1 MATIVYREICNF
13 YKHCVSFRALDIC
26 FCYGRDSDYSLVI
39 VLDLAIWSGNKCMME
54 IAEST
59 TGPSITIIRRAGWL
73 REDVYPVIEPQETD
87 EGMQLHQKWV
97 AWVQQE
103 SRKR

>member
-1 MATIVYREICNF
+1 
-13 YKHCVSFRALDIC
+13 
-26 FCYGRDSDYSLVI
+26 
-39 VLDLAIWSGNKCMME
+39 MME

-59 TGPSITIIRRAGWL
+59 TGPSMTIIRRAGWL
-73 REDVYPVIEPQETD
+73 REDVYPAIEPQRTD
-87 EGMQLHQKWV
+87 EGVELQQKWH